1 MILRPPRST
10 RTDTVFPY
18 TTLFRSAR
26 FGIEIVTFQRH
37 INGAGRVPKQLAAN
51 ALLADAACGGAGG
64 VIDLLKSFRGIRR
77 DTCGPGE
84 RVPLLPRSEEHT
96 SELQS
101 LMRISYAVFC
111 LKKKQ
116 TKDNLQQT

>member
-77 DTCGPGE
+77 ETCGPGE
-84 RVPLLPRSEEHT
+84 RVPLLPSAPAFRG
-96 SELQS
+96 ELGRPSCRERVGQYVP
-101 LMRISYAVFC
+101 ISVGAVA
-111 LKKKQ
+111 LKR
-116 TKDNLQQT
+116 